1 MWYYKD
7 FASTSSELL
16 QWISQFLLEDS
27 KEGMLQLLSFD
38 SKDIT
43 IEYSD
48 YNWLLN
54 KL

>member
-1 MWYYKD
+1 MWYFKD
-7 FASTSSELL
+7 FASSPSELL

-27 KEGMLQLLSFD
+27 KEGKLQLLIFD
-38 SKDIT
+38 SKDII